1 MPQRIPEANKMTE
14 SPESSRKEMMTKQN
28 MLAKLTSVSNTGKRK
43 TITWRGVLPDLKQVK
58 HLWGIF

>member
-1 MPQRIPEANKMTE
+1 MPQRIPEANEMTE
-14 SPESSRKEMMTKQN
+14 SPESSRKEMTTKQN
-28 MLAKLTSVSNTGKRK
+28 MLAKLSVSNTGKRK